1 MRHGFRGMD
10 AAVRRILFK
19 ILLTMYRDARTDGH
33 YDNIMPP
40 ATIHWTEALNITDVD
55 KLEDKDVVVIPG
67 LSAQVYYKERQQ

>member
-1 MRHGFRGMD
+1 MHG
-10 AAVRRILFK
+10 
-19 ILLTMYRDARTDGH
+19 RTDGH